1 MRFGFMESFRNPV
14 RWRRPWASFY
24 QDILDQIARN
34 EELGYDNVW
43 LTEHHFTEDGYN
55 PSIATAA
62 TAIAIRTERIR
73 VGSFVMLLP
82 YQHPVLVAEE
92 VTNID
97 IFSNGRFELGVGQGY
112 VINEFETLCINRKE
126 RGARLREGIEIVERI
141 LNEDNVTVD
150 GKFTQVKNATICPKP
165 IQNPLPIWI
174 GARGPRAI
182 KFAAA
187 HGYHLM
193 ATLGPDPVP
202 LYRESLEASG
212 RDPAQ
217 FKVAQLRMSYCADSD
232 DQAWEES
239 QEHLFHI
246 LDFYQGVLAEAADV
260 EGDDQILTVEK
271 PEDLRDSP
279 IAEHLLIG
287 SPATITQKFEDFL
300 AGFACTDFIME
311 TQMPGIEP
319 AKANRSFELFAKE
332 VMPKFRDA

>member
-1 MRFGFMESFRNPV
+1 M
-14 RWRRPWASFY
+14 
-24 QDILDQIARN
+24 
-34 EELGYDNVW
+34 
-43 LTEHHFTEDGYN
+43 
-55 PSIATAA
+55 
-62 TAIAIRTERIR
+62 
-73 VGSFVMLLP
+73 
-82 YQHPVLVAEE
+82 
-92 VTNID
+92 
-97 IFSNGRFELGVGQGY
+97 
-112 VINEFETLCINRKE
+112 
-126 RGARLREGIEIVERI
+126 
-141 LNEDNVTVD
+141 
-150 GKFTQVKNATICPKP
+150 
-165 IQNPLPIWI
+165 
-174 GARGPRAI
+174 
-182 KFAAA
+182 
-187 HGYHLM
+187 
-193 ATLGPDPVP
+193 P

-217 FKVAQLRMSYCADSD
+217 FKVAQLRMTYCADSD